1 MNFNEVNPDC
11 TTVLDQLL
19 PYLMLTSFILGY
31 LFLRTFKIDT
41 KSQTYKRNEKLNYH
55 VKNKII
61 KDGDDDFDKE
71 IN

>member
-1 MNFNEVNPDC
+1 MNFNEVNLDC

-19 PYLMLTSFILGY
+19 PYMMLTSFVLGY

-41 KSQTYKRNEKLNYH
+41 KNQNYKKNEKLNYY

-61 KDGDDDFDKE
+61 REVDDDFDKE